1 MARQRKQGFYFN
13 LAFVH
18 PIFRHQNGTL
28 DALILDCGRH
38 TQYMT
43 QQAWNRRQ
51 FNKDIW
57 KRKCID
63 RLQNELKEH
72 FNYLW
77 IWLIINASLVLLFRV
92 FLMALIKPIA
102 LQSLIYV
109 CRQCKY
115 KNTTTAWCS
124 VLEWL
129 CQWSVKIFYWVNNW
143 ISYIANAG
151 NLNFNMVPHVP
162 GFNFIDIKRNR
173 DISTLWF
180 KPCFYWFGATQVET
194 KLSLLIS
201 YKDSEPLH
209 TVNLCFSL
217 SGYSKIVR
225 LGCST
230 LGHFLSVNFS
240 RRINWA
246 TEWGK
251 KKKRRGKSRPPALL
265 SVSLQNQ

>member
-1 MARQRKQGFYFN
+1 MSIHSVN
-13 LAFVH
+13 
-18 PIFRHQNGTL
+18 T
-28 DALILDCGRH
+28 
-38 TQYMT
+38 
-43 QQAWNRRQ
+43 
-51 FNKDIW
+51 
-57 KRKCID
+57 
-63 RLQNELKEH
+63 
-72 FNYLW
+72 
-77 IWLIINASLVLLFRV
+77 
-92 FLMALIKPIA
+92 
-102 LQSLIYV
+102 
-109 CRQCKY
+109 
-115 KNTTTAWCS
+115 NTTTAWCS

-129 CQWSVKIFYWVNNW
+129 CQWSVKNFYWVNNW
-143 ISYIANAG
+143 INYIANAG
-151 NLNFNMVPHVP
+151 ILNFNMVPYVP

-209 TVNLCFSL
+209 TVNLCFPL

-246 TEWGK
+246 TEWVKEK
-251 KKKRRGKSRPPALL
+251 KKERKKPPTGSAF
-265 SVSLQNQ
+265 SVTAEPVNVVLCVSPKKLIPAAGPTL